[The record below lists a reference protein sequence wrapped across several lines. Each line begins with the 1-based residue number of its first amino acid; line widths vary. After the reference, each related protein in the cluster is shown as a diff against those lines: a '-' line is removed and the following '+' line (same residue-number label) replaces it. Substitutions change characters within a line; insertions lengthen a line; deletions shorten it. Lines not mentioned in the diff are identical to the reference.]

1 MIVFYGAVLNAFL
14 IIFHFKPLMILILKD
29 FKSFCKNHNNMSN
42 RTNFALSLIELN
54 NMHVDNNTFMIS
66 CNQDLKDSF
75 DTTHYFSDEVHL
87 FVIKWK

>member
-29 FKSFCKNHNNMSN
+29 FKSFCKNHNNRGN

-54 NMHVDNNTFMIS
+54 NNMLVDDNAFMIS
-66 CNQDLKDSF
+66 SNQDLKDSF
-75 DTTHYFSDEVHL
+75 DTTYYF
-87 FVIKWK
+87 F